1 MMKKVLV
8 PLIFLAPFAAHAL
21 NDASLTLNFTGTLT
35 LPTCTAKFDTNATSF
50 NIDFG
55 NVKSSDVL
63 ASASQGG
70 YLVPNTVYKPVK
82 VKFTACGAST
92 KFVVGLSS
100 AKNNTDGTNYKNKSL
115 KMFTSAATPAATGL
129 GVAFFK
135 TNQDSSETNTLPTNG
150 STVSLAFSGNTTGD
164 ATNGYVWTTY
174 AGLVAIDSA
183 KLTSAAISGYA
194 GTTLK
199 TDGAINI
206 DYL

>member
-1 MMKKVLV
+1 
-8 PLIFLAPFAAHAL
+8 AHAL
-21 NDASLTLNFTGTLT
+21 NDASLTLNFTGTLSS
-35 LPTCTAKFDTNATSF
+35 PTCTAKFDNNATSF
-50 NIDFG
+50 NINFG

-63 ASASQGG
+63 ASASRAG
-70 YLVPNTVYKPVK
+70 YLVSNTDYQPVK
-82 VKFTACGAST
+82 VKFTACGTST

-100 AKNNTDGTNYKNKSL
+100 AKNNTDGTNYQNKSL
-115 KMFTSAATPAATGL
+115 KMFTTTATPAATGL

-135 TNQDSSETNTLPTNG
+135 TNKDSSESNTLPTNG
-150 STVSLAFSGNTTGD
+150 STVSMAFTGNTTGD

-174 AGLVAIDSA
+174 AGLVVTDIG
-183 KLTSAAISGYA
+183 KLTPTAISGYA